1 MGKTKQP
8 EFGVSDEFW
17 ERVKRHVP
25 ERVNKHSCGGG
36 RKPADPRRVLA
47 AIYFVWR
54 TGCQWRALDAT
65 GILPGS
71 TAHAN
76 FQRWV
81 KWGVFERL
89 WADALHRQD
98 ELKGLDWSF
107 VSIDGCMTK
116 APLGGEK
123 NRAQPD
129 RPGKAGH
136 QAEPGDRRQRGAS
149 GRDRSRGQR
158 E

>member
-8 EFGVSDEFW
+8 EFGVSDELW
-17 ERVKRHVP
+17 ERVKPHVP
-25 ERVNKHSCGGG
+25 ERVNTHSCGGG
-36 RKPADPRRVLA
+36 RKPADPRRVFA

-81 KWGVFERL
+81 VHGVFARL
-89 WADALHRQD
+89 WGAALHQRT
-98 ELKGLDWSF
+98 ELKALDWSF

-129 RPGKAGH
+129 RPREAGH
-136 QAEPGDRRQRGAS
+136 QVESGDRPKRRAAS
-149 GRDRSRGQR
+149 RDRGRS
-158 E
+158 ES